1 MVALP
6 LSMVLRAAMGEDN
19 WDGPQLAVQRE
30 GATLAA
36 MDCLLAMARMVRQGL
51 KDKTTSS
58 VAAEKQVSQILH
70 WLSHFLQDY
79 RKHPEEASLKASEVA
94 IFCYGRVLPL
104 AFPARGGG
112 EDAGPFTRSVPTAGC
127 HVAFALDQS
136 AEVAGRGSR
145 GSKAVVRELLAA
157 TEAMAAYLAA
167 DLDVLAFFLPGI
179 ASKVSALL
187 LLAAGKGQTAAGG
200 GARQCVTG
208 LPKRHLHAER
218 QDAILTIDADGSD
231 GLRQ

>member
-1 MVALP
+1 M
-6 LSMVLRAAMGEDN
+6 
-19 WDGPQLAVQRE
+19 QRE

-58 VAAEKQVSQILH
+58 VAAEKQSLPNSP
-70 WLSHFLQDY
+70 LALPLLQDY

-104 AFPARGGG
+104 AFPARGGERTQGPSPGLCPPPGATSPCPRPECGGGG
-112 EDAGPFTRSVPTAGC
+112 EGVEGVEGC
-127 HVAFALDQS
+127 GEGVW
-136 AEVAGRGSR
+136 RR
-145 GSKAVVRELLAA
+145 

-187 LLAAGKGQTAAGG
+187 LLAAGKGPDGG
-200 GARQCVTG
+200 GGRCPPVSRAPWRRQRCGGALSCLGTV
-208 LPKRHLHAER
+208 
-218 QDAILTIDADGSD
+218 
-231 GLRQ
+231 

>member
-1 MVALP
+1 MRTHKSYSEIGAACAAVLRNRKTGRALAHSMEDLSFALNSNVDKGTEEVYDMVALP
-6 LSMVLRAAMGEDN
+6 ISMVLRAATGEDN

-104 AFPARGGG
+104 PSPHVEG

-127 HVAFALDQS
+127 HAALCPRP
-136 AEVAGRGSR
+136 EC
-145 GSKAVVRELLAA
+145 
-157 TEAMAAYLAA
+157 
-167 DLDVLAFFLPGI
+167 
-179 ASKVSALL
+179 
-187 LLAAGKGQTAAGG
+187 GG
-200 GARQCVTG
+200 GGEGVEGVEGCGEGAPGGDGGNGG
-208 LPKRHLHAER
+208 LPRR
-218 QDAILTIDADGSD
+218 RPRRP
-231 GLRQ
+231 GLLPSRNCF

>member
-1 MVALP
+1 MRTHKSYSEIGAACAAVLRNRKTGRALAHSLEDLSFALNSNVDKGTEEVYDMVALP
-6 LSMVLRAAMGEDN
+6 LSMVLRAATGENN

-145 GSKAVVRELLAA
+145 GSTWAA
-157 TEAMAAYLAA
+157 
-167 DLDVLAFFLPGI
+167 P
-179 ASKVSALL
+179 
-187 LLAAGKGQTAAGG
+187 
-200 GARQCVTG
+200 
-208 LPKRHLHAER
+208 
-218 QDAILTIDADGSD
+218 
-231 GLRQ
+231 LRRR